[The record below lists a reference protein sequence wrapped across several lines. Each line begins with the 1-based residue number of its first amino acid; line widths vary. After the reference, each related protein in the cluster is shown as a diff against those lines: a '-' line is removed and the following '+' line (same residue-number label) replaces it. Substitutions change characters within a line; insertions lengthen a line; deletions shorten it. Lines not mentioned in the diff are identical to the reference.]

1 MIIIILILAVILFIY
16 FNVIPGKGH
25 TLVSWI
31 SLIITLL
38 CVLGIVE
45 HDYNHWGLKT
55 ETQTSTQNLT
65 SSVNPNLPI
74 LLYQSLGNG
83 TEKVYLYKT
92 NNNQKK
98 PKAIKLDKVSTKVKQ
113 GKEAS
118 LKIRTTR
125 YIYKDNFSRIMFSAF
140 SHNNELKHRVYFY
153 PSFKLEGYL
162 DKRYAEITKT
172 NARKNAVSK
181 SCIPS
186 LIIFSSEKTS

>member
-74 LLYQSLGNG
+74 LLYQSLGN
-83 TEKVYLYKT
+83 
-92 NNNQKK
+92 
-98 PKAIKLDKVSTKVKQ
+98 VSTKVKQ

-140 SHNNELKHRVYFY
+140 SHNNELKHREYIFTL
-153 PSFKLEGYL
+153 PSNWKVISTKDMQKLQKQMQE
-162 DKRYAEITKT
+162 KMQSQKA
-172 NARKNAVSK
+172 A
-181 SCIPS
+181 S
-186 LIIFSSEKTS
+186 LH

>member
-1 MIIIILILAVILFIY
+1 MIIVILILAVILFIY

-74 LLYQSLGNG
+74 LLYQSLVM
-83 TEKVYLYKT
+83 E
-92 NNNQKK
+92 QKK
-98 PKAIKLDKVSTKVKQ
+98 YIHIRLITIKRSPKQL
-113 GKEAS
+113 
-118 LKIRTTR
+118 
-125 YIYKDNFSRIMFSAF
+125 N
-140 SHNNELKHRVYFY
+140 
-153 PSFKLEGYL
+153 
-162 DKRYAEITKT
+162 
-172 NARKNAVSK
+172 
-181 SCIPS
+181 
-186 LIIFSSEKTS
+186 

>member
-1 MIIIILILAVILFIY
+1 MIIVILILAVILFIY

-118 LKIRTTR
+118 LKIRSTR
-125 YIYKDNFSRIMFSAF
+125 YIFTKIILAGLCLVRLVI
-140 SHNNELKHRVYFY
+140 
-153 PSFKLEGYL
+153 
-162 DKRYAEITKT
+162 IT
-172 NARKNAVSK
+172 S
-181 SCIPS
+181 
-186 LIIFSSEKTS
+186 

>member
-1 MIIIILILAVILFIY
+1 MIIVILILAVILFIY

-74 LLYQSLGNG
+74 LLYQPLGNG

-98 PKAIKLDKVSTKVKQ
+98 PKAIILDKVATKVKQ

-140 SHNNELKHRVYFY
+140 SRNNELKHREYIFTL
-153 PSFKLEGYL
+153 PSNWKVISTKDMQKLQKQMQE
-162 DKRYAEITKT
+162 KMQSQKA
-172 NARKNAVSK
+172 A
-181 SCIPS
+181 S
-186 LIIFSSEKTS
+186 LH